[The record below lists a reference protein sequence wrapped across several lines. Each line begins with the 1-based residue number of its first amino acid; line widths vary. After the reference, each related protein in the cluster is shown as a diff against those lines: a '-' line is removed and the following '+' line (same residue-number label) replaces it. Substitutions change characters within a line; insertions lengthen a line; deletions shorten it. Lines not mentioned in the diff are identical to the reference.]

1 MAGNV
6 MDKIRNV
13 VMSTIV
19 NLAKYYV
26 LEESTKDLVKL
37 IESAEPEDIW
47 KMVESDYRLINYIN
61 DEWKKKIDKVIGIVK
76 LRKLEKEAL
85 ELIDKI
91 NADMVIEY
99 LVKEGSDRAVENIL
113 FISSSP
119 RCYRWLCSN
128 IEDFKQYFRSRLS

>member
-6 MDKIRNV
+6 IEKVRNV

-26 LEESTKDLVKL
+26 LEESAKDIVRL
-37 IESAEPEDIW
+37 IESAEPGDIW
-47 KMVESDYRLINYIN
+47 KMVESDYRMINYIN

-76 LRKLEKEAL
+76 LNKLEKEAL

-91 NADMVIEY
+91 NADMIIEY

-119 RCYRWLCSN
+119 RCYRWLCNN

>member
-6 MDKIRNV
+6 IEKVRNV

-26 LEESTKDLVKL
+26 LEESTKDLLRL
-37 IESAEPEDIW
+37 IESAGPEDIW

-76 LRKLEKEAL
+76 LKKLEKEAL
-85 ELIDKI
+85 ELVDRI
-91 NADMVIEY
+91 NADMIIEY
-99 LVKEGSDRAVENIL
+99 LVMEGSDRAVENIL

-128 IEDFKQYFRSRLS
+128 IEDFKQYFRNRLS